1 MKQTTWQ
8 KKLLYVF
15 GAIACFTYVVIRII
29 TWHKLEQGIFVKGQ
43 GIITII
49 VSVFMG
55 FLLLYLAFLDDKK

>member
-1 MKQTTWQ
+1 MRKAWQ
-8 KKLLYVF
+8 KRLLCVLGALSCFAYVIF
-15 GAIACFTYVVIRII
+15 RMI
-29 TWHKLEQGIFVKGQ
+29 TWHKIEQGIFVKGQ